1 LDGRV
6 HPEADDLIPSP
17 FRAPVSSREGGPDQ
31 PPREGL
37 AEPTGRALR
46 ETGSLLDPSPDAE
59 PDAIYEDIEGC
70 IEFSQRMLADAWSEP
85 AARRAVGFAA
95 AQRVAGGEIALTR
108 VDLYPIEA
116 TGHSLAWLCFGG
128 QNDIDDWR
136 FTNPDAEAVL
146 HAVERWLD
154 GTNYSLGGGLADS
167 FPLSRLFD
175 ELQENLDER
184 QRTILAERCSGKTL
198 DEISTAFNVTR
209 QRILQ
214 IETNAARSLGNRIV
228 NLHRSGHPAV
238 LALLEHAQR
247 LAKVVL
253 AAASEAEGTLLEER
267 KNHWIGGSLSKA
279 ESVFIG
285 VLLRVLK
292 EMAVEKRTLFDPF
305 QAVGHLLANGR
316 SVLPWTDREL
326 DGVRSAFDRLTDDR
340 VHPWVTVEDVAAEA
354 RVPVTA
360 IDALAPLIGLI
371 RVGRYLIPKKHSVAD
386 VRRAAIG
393 DLLASAG
400 RAMHYAEITE
410 ALIGS
415 GLAT

>member
-1 LDGRV
+1 
-6 HPEADDLIPSP
+6 
-17 FRAPVSSREGGPDQ
+17 VSHEGG
-31 PPREGL
+31 
-37 AEPTGRALR
+37 
-46 ETGSLLDPSPDAE
+46 LDPGKFLPPELAVSALPEIRSALDHTDG
-59 PDAIYEDIEGC
+59 DAIDEDTEGC
-70 IEFSQRMLADAWSEP
+70 IEFSQRVLADIWSEP
-85 AARRAVGFAA
+85 AARRAIGFAA
-95 AQRVAGGEIALTR
+95 AWKVGEGEIALTR

-167 FPLSRLFD
+167 FPLCRLFD

-198 DEISTAFNVTR
+198 DKISTAFNVTR

-214 IETNAARSLGNRIV
+214 IETDAALSLGKRIM

-305 QAVGHLLANGR
+305 QAVGHPLAEGR

-326 DGVRSAFDRLTDDR
+326 DGVRSAFERLTTDR
-340 VHPWVTVEDVAAEA
+340 VHPWARAEEVAAEA
-354 RVPVTA
+354 RVPVIA
-360 IDALAPLIGLI
+360 IDGIAPWS
-371 RVGRYLIPKKHSVAD
+371 R
-386 VRRAAIG
+386 
-393 DLLASAG
+393 
-400 RAMHYAEITE
+400 
-410 ALIGS
+410 
-415 GLAT
+415 